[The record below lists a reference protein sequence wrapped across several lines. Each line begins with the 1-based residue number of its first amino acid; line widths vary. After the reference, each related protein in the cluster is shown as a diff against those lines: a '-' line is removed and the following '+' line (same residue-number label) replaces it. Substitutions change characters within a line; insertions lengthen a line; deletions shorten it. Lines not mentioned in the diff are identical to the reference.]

1 MKFQVIHD
9 YSQEHDD
16 ATITKLCD
24 LLKVSRS
31 GYYKWLHHEE
41 TESEKINQGLLTIIQ
56 ELHAKYQGIL
66 GYRRMTLFVNHTHGT
81 NYNKKRIRRL
91 MLILGISSIIR
102 RSRGY
107 CTKTSFINIEE
118 NILNRDFMA
127 ESPNQKWCTD
137 VTFLQYGLGSKAYL
151 SAIKDLY
158 DGSVIAYHISK
169 HNDNPLVMENLRKA
183 MEANPDATPL
193 IHSDRG
199 SQYTSREYRM
209 VTTQYQMIRSMSR
222 VGKCIDNAPIESFF
236 GHFKTECYDLKKYK
250 TFEELVADIDDYIYF
265 YNNERFQERNNGLA
279 PLEMRNKA
287 VA

>member
-66 GYRRMTLFVNHTHGT
+66 GYHRMTLFVNHTHGT
-81 NYNKKRIRRL
+81 NYNKKRIRRR

-137 VTFLQYGLGSKAYL
+137 VTFLQ
-151 SAIKDLY
+151 
-158 DGSVIAYHISK
+158 SVIAYHISK

-265 YNNERFQERNNGLA
+265 YNNERCQERNNGLA